1 MKADSESSGI
11 AAPPSHPR
19 EGLAHTPAIEFRT
32 SSEACWLA
40 GTVEDNPAALIIN
53 PAATRESLDAAVRVR
68 AESLAVLL
76 GILESADQA
85 GVDLG
90 QMDALTPLAALASEL
105 RILVDATQAARGR
118 HA

>member
-1 MKADSESSGI
+1 MKADCKSSGP
-11 AAPPSHPR
+11 AASPSHPS
-19 EGLAHTPAIEFRT
+19 EGLAHTPPIEFRT
-32 SSEACWLA
+32 SSEACWLS

-53 PAATRESLDAAVRVR
+53 PAATRDSLDAAVRVR

-85 GVDLG
+85 GQDLA
-90 QMDALTPLAALASEL
+90 QQDVFSSLAALAGEL